1 MNFVIFGESR
11 CGKSTLTN
19 MLYKEISGIRRISLD
34 LVIMAFKE
42 VFPKLKI
49 DFSRSE
55 LTFISLPPN
64 HVFYHY

>member
-19 MLYKEISGIRRISLD
+19 MMYKEISGIRRISLD

-42 VFPKLKI
+42 VFPELKI

-55 LTFISLPPN
+55 TSNKQLSAFLNI
-64 HVFYHY
+64 